1 MPNKQGSR
9 FVQVEPG
16 VRVWVE
22 DVGRGLPIVFVH
34 GWPASY
40 RMFEYQMDRL
50 PKAGARCIGID
61 TRGFGKSDKPWHG
74 YDYDRLAEDL
84 HVVIEELELER
95 AVLVGFSMGGG
106 IVAQYLSRYEDRVEK
121 AVLLSAAV
129 PRVTRTDKFSYGVER
144 SVCDELIELAYADR
158 PKMIAEF
165 AKSFFYAPQ
174 DLSPDFRQWFAG
186 ICAEAAGHATI
197 KCCELFRD
205 ADLHDLLPLV
215 DVPTLILHGQDDKI
229 CKYELAEVAHE
240 LIPRSQLV
248 PIKHAGHGAFYEQQA
263 RVTAEILSFAELSET
278 IGVPQPG
285 IEELPQP
292 AGT

>member
-1 MPNKQGSR
+1 MAVKQGSR

-22 DVGRGLPIVFVH
+22 DVGQGLPIVFVH

-74 YDYDRLAEDL
+74 YDYDRLADDL
-84 HVVIEELELER
+84 NAVIEELDLDR

-106 IVAQYLSRYEDRVEK
+106 IVAKYLSRYEGRVDR

-129 PRVTRTDKFSYGVER
+129 PRVTRAGSYLYGVER
-144 SVCDELIELAYADR
+144 SVCDELIALAYADR
-158 PKMIAEF
+158 PKMIEEF
-165 AKSFFYAPQ
+165 SKSFFYAPQ
-174 DLSPDFRQWFAG
+174 DLSPEFKHWFNG
-186 ICAEAAGHATI
+186 ICAEAAGYATI

-205 ADLHDLLPLV
+205 ADLHDVLPLV

-240 LIPRSQLV
+240 LIPRSLLV
-248 PIKHAGHGAFYEQQA
+248 PIKHAGHGAFYEQQD
-263 RVTAEILSFAELSET
+263 RVNTEILSFAELSDT
-278 IGVPQPG
+278 VGVPQPG
-285 IEELPQP
+285 IQELPAP
-292 AGT
+292 GT